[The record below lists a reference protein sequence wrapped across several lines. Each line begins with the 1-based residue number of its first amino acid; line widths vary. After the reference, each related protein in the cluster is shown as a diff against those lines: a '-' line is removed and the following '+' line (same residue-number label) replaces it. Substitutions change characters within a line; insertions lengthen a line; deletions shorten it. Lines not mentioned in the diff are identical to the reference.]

1 MALYIN
7 QNHVYH
13 SFDIDESGNFVQRTP
28 DMKENIILTDMSREF
43 DGICNENGDMH
54 FVLQS
59 AKGELVYLKC
69 ENGTWKKYNIFKNK
83 DGMCKISG
91 IMLTYAAS
99 TMCVFYA
106 LEHGGRLLLA
116 KHVFSSD
123 NLYATPEIADTID
136 KHREYCICTD
146 AALGTHLLYRDSG
159 GRCKEIVYD
168 SRFARREEY
177 RRRSGADVYGMCT
190 VCDGQMLHHVY
201 VAVHKSYTA
210 LMYASGDLSNEKII
224 TFGISRKTKAAM
236 SINGNEITVSWL
248 ERGIMMRSASHDGG
262 ESFEKPRSLGK
273 GLLLERVRE
282 SGVKPGML
290 HSNYTIEQSH
300 AKKNRLSGSLNER
313 NMYMPKYNHMA
324 QSSASDF
331 ADISRQEFIFKLSQI
346 EAEVSQIGNK
356 LNKICDFLGTLTQFK
371 QNISEAET
379 DSDAKNFD
387 TLVDVGEK
395 NEENIKLFESMHIDD
410 VLPKQ
415 SEYIGEVST
424 Q

>member
-7 QNHVYH
+7 QKHVSY
-13 SFDIDESGNFVQRTP
+13 SFDIDERGNFVQRIA
-28 DMKENIILTDMSREF
+28 DAKENIILTDMSREF
-43 DGICNENGDMH
+43 DGICNDEGDMH

-69 ENGTWKKYNIFKNK
+69 ESGTWKKYNIFKNK
-83 DGMCKISG
+83 DGVCKISG
-91 IMLTYAAS
+91 IMLTYNAS
-99 TMCVFYA
+99 TMCAFYT
-106 LEHGGRLLLA
+106 LEHGGKLLLA
-116 KHVFSSD
+116 KHVFSPD
-123 NLYATPEIADTID
+123 NLFATPEIADTID
-136 KHREYCICTD
+136 RHREYCICTD
-146 AALGTHLLYRDSG
+146 AAHSTHLLYRDSG

-168 SRFARREEY
+168 SHFVRRQEY

-190 VCDGQMLHHVY
+190 VCDGQTLHYVY

-210 LMYASGDLSNEKII
+210 LMYASGDQSNEKII

-236 SINGNEITVSWL
+236 SINGNEITVSWS

-290 HSNYTIEQSH
+290 QSNYAIEQSH
-300 AKKNRLSGSLNER
+300 AKKNRPSGSLNER
-313 NMYMPKYNHMA
+313 NMYMPKYDHTA

-331 ADISRQEFIFKLSQI
+331 ADISKKEFIFKLSQI

-371 QNISEAET
+371 QNISAQKT
-379 DSDAKNFD
+379 DSDAEKFD
-387 TLVDVGEK
+387 TLADVGEK
-395 NEENIKLFESMHIDD
+395 NEENIKLFESMNIDD
-410 VLPKQ
+410 VMPKQ